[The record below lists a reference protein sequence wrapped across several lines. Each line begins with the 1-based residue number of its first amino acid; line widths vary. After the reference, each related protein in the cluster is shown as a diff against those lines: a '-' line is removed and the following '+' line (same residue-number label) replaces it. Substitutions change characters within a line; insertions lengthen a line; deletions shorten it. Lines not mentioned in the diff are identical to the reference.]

1 MDIKQQSITGYL
13 TEGTGYRKLA
23 AKYGVS
29 RTTINKWVM
38 IQQGISIS
46 SSAHFVT
53 YVLRHV

>member
-1 MDIKQQSITGYL
+1 MDIKQQCITEYL
-13 TEGTGYRKLA
+13 TQGTGYRQLA

-46 SSAHFVT
+46 PYWRKYAP
-53 YVLRHV
+53 